1 MRAKSAAASRR
12 RAVIILSAILLILVI
27 TPQFSVAAPATEF
40 QEHEIKLDKVRKRLQ
55 ALQESVRKDK
65 VRAGTASR
73 KLRET
78 EQAIGELTRQLADFD
93 RKLKSKNRHL
103 EELRAKYNRE
113 FRKMDQLQ
121 STLKVHMRSAY
132 AMGRQGELKLLL
144 SQEDPATVSRV
155 ITYFRFLSEARAT
168 GIRNAADQLK
178 MLEKLEQE
186 ISRQTEALE
195 KLKAQRLREA
205 ENLGKT
211 RIARTEAL
219 VQLKKDIRR
228 KDRELGRLKKDEQRL
243 QRLID
248 NISEALAASA
258 SELEDQTSFAK
269 RKGRLQWPVHG
280 KLVIR
285 YGQNRKVGNL
295 KWRGVLI
302 SAPEGSDIYAV
313 SQGRVAFADWLR
325 GFGLL
330 IILEH
335 GDGYMSLYGYN
346 QLLHKEV
353 GDWVSEGELISN
365 VGISGGRIEPGLY
378 FELRHKGRPVNP
390 AAWFQGSP
398 SKLPVSG

>member
-1 MRAKSAAASRR
+1 MRAKSAAISRCK
-12 RAVIILSAILLILVI
+12 AVIILLVSLLIATI
-27 TPQFSVAAPATEF
+27 APQFSVVASMTDF

-65 VRAGTASR
+65 ARAGAASSRLR
-73 KLRET
+73 KT
-78 EQAIGELTRQLADFD
+78 EKEIGELTRQLAGFD

-103 EELRAKYNRE
+103 EELRAKHNRE
-113 FRKMDQLQ
+113 LRQMDQLQ
-121 STLKVHMRSAY
+121 STLKVHIRSAY

-178 MLEKLEQE
+178 MLEKLGRE
-186 ISRQTEALE
+186 INQQTKVLE
-195 KLKAQRLREA
+195 ELRAQRLREA

-211 RIARTEAL
+211 RIARSEAL
-219 VQLKKDIRR
+219 VQLKKEIRR
-228 KDRELGRLKKDEQRL
+228 KDRELEQLKKDEQRL

-248 NISEALAASA
+248 NISEALAASE
-258 SELEDQTSFAK
+258 SELEDQTPFAK
-269 RKGRLQWPVHG
+269 RKGRLRWPVNG
-280 KLVIR
+280 KLVTR
-285 YGQNRKVGNL
+285 YGQNRNVGDL

-313 SQGRVAFADWLR
+313 SQGRVVFADWLR

-353 GDWVSEGELISN
+353 GDWVSGGELISN
-365 VGISGGRIEPGLY
+365 VGVSGGQKEPGLY
-378 FELRHKGRPVNP
+378 FELRHKGRPVDP

-398 SKLPVSG
+398 RKLQVSG